1 MEPSSC
7 CSSSCHSQTLDSVFT
22 SEEISKTATKCCSF
36 SSCYRLMMVKHIW
49 IILKCNG
56 VHILRYRKLLFLSGL
71 SGLSLFFL
79 IHYKC
84 RKGEISCFR
93 ANSSP
98 FKGILTIV
106 YFTAVSEISIL
117 FRLLITKFLVK
128 IP

>member
-1 MEPSSC
+1 
-7 CSSSCHSQTLDSVFT
+7 
-22 SEEISKTATKCCSF
+22 
-36 SSCYRLMMVKHIW
+36 MMVKHIW

-71 SGLSLFFL
+71 SGLFFFL

-84 RKGEISCFR
+84 RKGEISCFS

-106 YFTAVSEISIL
+106 YFTAVSEISI